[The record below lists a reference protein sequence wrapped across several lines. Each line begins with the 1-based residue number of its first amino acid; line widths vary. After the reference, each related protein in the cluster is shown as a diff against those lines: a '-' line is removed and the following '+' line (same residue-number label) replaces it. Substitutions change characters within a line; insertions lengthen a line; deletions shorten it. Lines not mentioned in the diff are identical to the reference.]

1 MAVRQEGHVLDA
13 GAVAETLAA
22 TLAGWSD
29 DRLGRLFAIRPDL
42 ADPPP
47 ADFTALAARAS
58 AWSSIQ
64 ACLLTLDRC
73 CEQLVEAMCLL
84 PRPTTASALAALLG
98 PEVRAADLSD
108 ALGQLRDR
116 ALVLGE
122 GDDLTALPALGG
134 LRLPAGLGPPLVVLL
149 GEQTAATLGQIAER
163 LGVGAARTKA
173 ATLETVRETLAD
185 PARVARLVE
194 TGPPGTV
201 ELARHMA
208 IEHPTVRVPGGLYA
222 PRDHTP
228 IGWLANRGMA
238 VAVSWDR
245 VVMPAEVGLG
255 LRGGRPFPDF
265 TTSRPPLELVPVDSA
280 AVDAYAAERAL
291 RLVGDLATILEAW
304 GETPPKLLKAGGVGV
319 RDLRRAAKAT
329 ERTEA
334 DVARIVELAGV
345 AGLAV
350 ADVTSDQALPT
361 AGFDAWMA
369 LAPAARWARLAAA
382 WLGSDRSLGLAGAID
397 VKDKQIPPLLPRG
410 PEPHAVVRRRLVV
423 EALGG
428 SGPGQAVEHSS
439 VRARATWDRP
449 GAWNGGPAPA
459 PVLVSWAAEEA
470 QLLGLAAMDSL
481 STFGHLAAGGRLVD
495 AEAALAERA
504 PAVTTTFVLQ
514 ADLTAVAA
522 GELAAPVR
530 AELDLLAD
538 VESKGAATVRRFSE
552 ASLRRGFDAGR
563 TSEEILGFLE
573 AHASHGVPQPLAYL
587 VADLGRRH
595 GQARV
600 GTATS
605 YVRSDDASLLAEL
618 LRAKRTAGIRL
629 RQLAP
634 TVLVSDADPAAVMA
648 TLQAAGYLP
657 AREQADG
664 ALVLARPAPRR
675 ASARPRAHQL
685 ARLAREG
692 GGRALLEEFDDLDEV
707 ARVLNDPEALL
718 DFGRAWLE
726 EEGIDLAGLD
736 LGGLVLDGDL
746 GEPPAPAD
754 PGTLVARLRQGPPPG
769 TRRAAPPSPAA
780 RGRAPAPKPPPPPSP
795 PRPPQ
800 LRLLDDDED
809 ERPDAIAKGQAEV
822 RALLELAIEEEWMVR
837 IGYTNRKGLGTQL
850 NVGPLELDGDQVLVA
865 CLPGWNARTLALA
878 RVEWARVMTEA
889 EEDALL

>member
-13 GAVAETLAA
+13 GAVAE

-58 AWSSIQ
+58 AWPSIQ

-108 ALGQLRDR
+108 ALGELRDR

-122 GDDLTALPALGG
+122 GEDLTALPGLGG
-134 LRLPAGLGPPLVVLL
+134 LRLPAGLGTPLVVLL
-149 GEQTAATLGQIAER
+149 GEQTAATLGQIAGR

-185 PARVARLVE
+185 PARVAHLVE

-201 ELARHMA
+201 ELARRMA
-208 IEHPTVRVPGGLYA
+208 IEHPTVRAPGGLYA

-238 VAVSWDR
+238 VPVSWDR
-245 VVMPAEVGLG
+245 AVMPAEVGLG

-265 TTSRPPLELVPVDSA
+265 TARRPPLELAPVDVA

-291 RLVGDLATILEAW
+291 RLVGDVAGILEAW

-329 ERTEA
+329 ERTEVE
-334 DVARIVELAGV
+334 VARIVELAGV
-345 AGLAV
+345 AGLAA
-350 ADVTSDQALPT
+350 ADITAGQALPT
-361 AGFDAWMA
+361 AAFDDWMA

-397 VKDKQIPPLLPRG
+397 TKDKQIPPLLALG

-428 SGPGQAVEHSS
+428 GGPGQAVDQAS
-439 VRARATWDRP
+439 VRARAIWDRP
-449 GAWNGGPAPA
+449 AAWNGGPAPA
-459 PVLVSWAAEEA
+459 AVLVSWAAEEA
-470 QLLGLAAMDSL
+470 ELLGLAAMDSL
-481 STFGHLAAGGRLVD
+481 STFGRLAAGGRLVD

-504 PAVTTTFVLQ
+504 PDVATTFVLQ

-563 TSEEILGFLE
+563 TAEEILDFLG
-573 AHASHGVPQPLAYL
+573 AHASRGVPQPLAYL
-587 VADLGRRH
+587 VADVGRRH

-605 YVRSDDASLLAEL
+605 YVRSDDASLLAEV

-634 TVLVSDADPAAVMA
+634 TVLVSDADPATVMA

-675 ASARPRAHQL
+675 ASARTRGGEL
-685 ARLAREG
+685 ARTAREG
-692 GGRALLEEFDDLDEV
+692 GGRALLEEFDDLDEL

-718 DFGRAWLE
+718 DFGLAWME
-726 EEGIDLAGLD
+726 EEGMDLAGLD
-736 LGGLVLDGDL
+736 LGDGL
-746 GEPPAPAD
+746 GELGGPPPPAD
-754 PGTLVARLRQGPPPG
+754 PGALVARLRQGPPPG
-769 TRRAAPPSPAA
+769 ARRAAPPSPAA
-780 RGRAPAPKPPPPPSP
+780 KSRATASKPPLPPCS
-795 PRPPQ
+795 PRPPE
-800 LRLLDDDED
+800 LRLLDDDPED
-809 ERPDAIAKGQAEV
+809 TRPTAIAKGQAEV
-822 RALLELAIEEEWMVR
+822 GALLELAIEEEWMVR
-837 IGYTNRKGLGTQL
+837 IGYTNRKGLSTQL
-850 NVGPLELDGDQVLVA
+850 SVGPLELDGDQVLVE